1 MEEVM
6 FNGHVVI
13 FADGGC
19 LNNGKPDAEAYGSFH
34 IRAMR
39 DEQVLKREYSGR
51 LLYPQYTTNN
61 AAEFQI
67 VLDALDFLLEKA
79 SDERISYPV
88 VVYSDSQLVVNAIS
102 GEFTVS
108 APHLVPIFRALQER
122 LQKFDALA
130 VQHVSRAEMVKV
142 LGH

>member
-1 MEEVM
+1 M
-6 FNGHVVI
+6 FDGHVVV

-19 LNNGKPDAEAYGSFH
+19 LNNGAPDAEAYGSYH

-39 DEQVLKREYSGR
+39 GDHVLKLEYSGR
-51 LLYPQYTTNN
+51 MMYPQHTTNN

-67 VLDALDFLLEKA
+67 VLDALDFLLKHT
-79 SDERISYPV
+79 SHERILYPV

-102 GEFTVS
+102 GDFRVS
-108 APHLVPIFRALQER
+108 AAHLVPIFRAIQER
-122 LQKFDALA
+122 IQKFDTLV
-130 VQHVSRAEMVKV
+130 VQHVSRAEMFKV